1 MSETVWLSTNQLK
14 HIAMNWFVLY
24 TKPRTEKKVAER
36 LAQMGVE
43 VYCPLVTT
51 IKQWSDRKK
60 KIQEPLLSSY
70 VFVRLDEKE
79 RNLVF
84 QVSGVVRYVYW
95 LGRPA
100 VVRDEEIEALQEHLQ
115 NALASYE
122 VSAYK
127 IGDVIS
133 IPAGPFQGK
142 EGMIRQLN
150 KNSLQ
155 LVLSELGVLITL
167 HREEL

>member
-1 MSETVWLSTNQLK
+1 MP
-14 HIAMNWFVLY
+14 WFVIY

-36 LAQMGVE
+36 LAQIGVQ

-51 IKQWSDRKK
+51 LKQWSDRKK
-60 KIQEPLLSSY
+60 KVQTPLLSSY
-70 VFVRLDEKE
+70 VFVCLEPKDRE
-79 RNLVF
+79 LVF

-100 VVRDEEIEALQEHLQ
+100 IVRDEEIQALQESLQ
-115 NALASYE
+115 HTLTSFE
-122 VSAYK
+122 VRAHK
-127 IGDVIS
+127 VGDVIS

-142 EGMIRQLN
+142 EGMIRQLS

-155 LVLSELGVLITL
+155 LVLSELGVLVTL
-167 HREEL
+167 HKEEL

>member
-1 MSETVWLSTNQLK
+1 MP
-14 HIAMNWFVLY
+14 WFVIY

-36 LAQMGVE
+36 LAQIGVQ

-51 IKQWSDRKK
+51 LKQWSDRKK
-60 KIQEPLLSSY
+60 KVQTPLLNSY
-70 VFVRLDEKE
+70 VFVCLEPKDRE
-79 RNLVF
+79 LVF

-100 VVRDEEIEALQEHLQ
+100 IVRDEEIQALQESLQ
-115 NALASYE
+115 HTLTSFE
-122 VSAYK
+122 VRAHK
-127 IGDVIS
+127 VGDVIS

-142 EGMIRQLN
+142 EGMIRQLS

-155 LVLSELGVLITL
+155 LVLSELGVLVTL
-167 HREEL
+167 HKEEL